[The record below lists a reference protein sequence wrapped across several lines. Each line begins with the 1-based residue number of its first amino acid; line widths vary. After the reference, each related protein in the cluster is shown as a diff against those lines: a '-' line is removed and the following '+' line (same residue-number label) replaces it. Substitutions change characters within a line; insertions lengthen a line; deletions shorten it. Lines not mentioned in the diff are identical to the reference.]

1 MCCCKQLS
9 EGAAAKFAELDAFID
24 TLGIDRADE
33 RRRGRLIQ
41 VLHKAQKIFGYLPRE
56 VQQHVAEK
64 LYLQEAQV
72 SGVVSFYNYFTTEPK
87 GKYCIDICLGT
98 ACYVKGSE
106 KVLSEIERVLGVKAD
121 THPTEDGLFSISGLR
136 CVGACGLAPVMMV
149 NGKVYGKVTPA
160 QAVEIVAVL
169 RQRQHHRQAA
179 GVGDA
184 LHVTGQHPQA
194 VPGGVYQRDQADYRL
209 HRHHLPA
216 RRVALTTGCAALRRA
231 FVGGFAS
238 PVSIASR
245 RGVVNQ
251 GMN

>member
-1 MCCCKQLS
+1 MCCCKKLS

-24 TLGIDRADE
+24 TLGIERNDE
-33 RRRGRLIQ
+33 SGRVRLIQ
-41 VLHKAQKIFGYLPRE
+41 VLHKAQGIFGYLPRE
-56 VQQHVAEK
+56 VQQHVAKK
-64 LYLQEAQV
+64 LFLTEAQV

-160 QAVEIVAVL
+160 KAVEIVKEYKA
-169 RQRQHHRQAA
+169 
-179 GVGDA
+179 
-184 LHVTGQHPQA
+184 
-194 VPGGVYQRDQADYRL
+194 
-209 HRHHLPA
+209 
-216 RRVALTTGCAALRRA
+216 
-231 FVGGFAS
+231 
-238 PVSIASR
+238 
-245 RGVVNQ
+245 Q
-251 GMN
+251 G

>member
-1 MCCCKQLS
+1 MS

-41 VLHKAQKIFGYLPRE
+41 VLHKAQAIFGYLPSE
-56 VQQHVAEK
+56 VQKHVAKK
-64 LYLQEAQV
+64 LFLHEAQV

-106 KVLSEIERVLGVKAD
+106 KVLSEIERVLGIKAD

-160 QAVEIVAVL
+160 KAVEIVNEYKA
-169 RQRQHHRQAA
+169 
-179 GVGDA
+179 
-184 LHVTGQHPQA
+184 
-194 VPGGVYQRDQADYRL
+194 
-209 HRHHLPA
+209 
-216 RRVALTTGCAALRRA
+216 
-231 FVGGFAS
+231 
-238 PVSIASR
+238 
-245 RGVVNQ
+245 Q
-251 GMN
+251 G